1 MPDRGPQP
9 DVRRPAAG
17 PSLGEIEVPDVFK
30 GADDDPPPF
39 RERRSR
45 RDRRARRGRDTP
57 MAITGVGAV
66 TGYGWG
72 RKQIWD
78 GFRLGESAVRL
89 VSDFSEFVP
98 GGSAY
103 AAVIRGSDEGTTGPS
118 RYTRALRF
126 AAREAIADARERG
139 WRPGP
144 VVGIVHSMVL
154 GDVEMWRDFYRFEGK
169 RTSPRRWVQLMPSTV
184 ITMVMKENG
193 FNGPVLAV
201 SAMCSSGNAGLLT
214 AKSWLDNNIATDVL
228 LLATDLSGIVENF
241 RWFSD
246 LGVAVLDRPPLDACR
261 PFQEGSRGFVGGEAA
276 VAMVL
281 STCEEGSYASVLGG
295 AMTHDGYHAIS
306 IAPDHAQVRRAFADA
321 LANSGIDPAEV
332 AYVNAHG
339 PGTAQCDAAEGE
351 IFDELFPDAH
361 GIYSMKPLTG
371 HCQAAAGAVELLA
384 TLYSHESG
392 TIPAPPR
399 VAPGHPRLLDGPTPR
414 QPGLTVKSSLG
425 MGGLNAVVVVSEP
438 GMEHP
443 RRRAS
448 T

>member
-1 MPDRGPQP
+1 MSDRGPKP
-9 DVRRPAAG
+9 DARRPVPG
-17 PSLGEIEVPDVFK
+17 PPLAQVAVPDIFE
-30 GADDDPPPF
+30 GANDDPPPF

-45 RDRRARRGRDTP
+45 KDRRARRGRDTP
-57 MAITGVGAV
+57 MTIAGVGAV

-78 GFRLGESAVRL
+78 GFRVGESAVRL
-89 VSDFSEFVP
+89 ATGFGEFIK

-103 AAVIRGSDEGTTGPS
+103 AAVIRSSDDEPDGPS

-139 WRPGP
+139 WQPGP
-144 VVGIVHSMVL
+144 VVGLVHSMVL

-184 ITMVMKENG
+184 ITTVMKENG
-193 FNGPVLAV
+193 FNGPVLSV

-228 LLATDLSGIVENF
+228 LLATDVSGIVENF

-281 STCEEGSYASVLGG
+281 SADAAGAYGRVLGG
-295 AMTHDGYHAIS
+295 AMTHDAFHPIT
-306 IAPDHAQVRRAFADA
+306 IAPDLIQVRNAFTLALENAGVDA
-321 LANSGIDPAEV
+321 GEV
-332 AYVNAHG
+332 GYVNAHG
-339 PGTAQCDAAEGE
+339 PGTAQCDAAEAQ
-351 IFDELFPDAH
+351 ILDELFPKAH
-361 GIYSMKPLTG
+361 GIYSMKPFTG

-384 TLYSHESG
+384 TLFSYETG
-392 TIPAPPR
+392 VIPAPPR
-399 VAPGHPRLLDGPTPR
+399 VAPGHPRLVDGSTER
-414 QPGLTVKSSLG
+414 KRGLEVKSSIG
-425 MGGLNAVVVVSEP
+425 MGGLNAVVVVDAP
-438 GMEHP
+438 GAITP
-443 RRRAS
+443 
-448 T
+448 

>member
-9 DVRRPAAG
+9 DVRRPVSR
-17 PSLGEIEVPDVFK
+17 PSLDEVEVPDVFK
-30 GADDDPPPF
+30 GADDEPPPF

-72 RKQIWD
+72 RKQTWD
-78 GFRLGESAVRL
+78 GFRTGESAVRL
-89 VSDFSEFVP
+89 ATGFGEFIK

-103 AAVIRGSDEGTTGPS
+103 AAVIRGSDDEPDGPS

-276 VAMVL
+276 VAMML
-281 STCEEGSYASVLGG
+281 SADCAGAYGRVLGG
-295 AMTHDGYHAIS
+295 AMTHDAYHPIT
-306 IAPDHAQVRRAFADA
+306 IAPDLAQVRNAFTLALENAGVDA
-321 LANSGIDPAEV
+321 SEV
-332 AYVNAHG
+332 GYLNAHG
-339 PGTAQCDAAEGE
+339 PGTAQCDAAEGK
-351 IFDELFPDAH
+351 IFDELFPHAH
-361 GIYSMKPLTG
+361 GIYSMKPFTG

-384 TLYSHESG
+384 TLFSYETG
-392 TIPAPPR
+392 TIPAPPQ
-399 VAPGHPRLLDGPTPR
+399 VAPGHPRLVDGSTVR
-414 QPGLTVKSSLG
+414 QTGLELKSSIG
-425 MGGLNAVVVVSEP
+425 MGGLNAVVVVDEP
-438 GMEHP
+438 ATSAH
-443 RRRAS
+443 
-448 T
+448 

>member
-1 MPDRGPQP
+1 MSD
-9 DVRRPAAG
+9 RRPNLDAPRPVPG
-17 PSLGEIEVPDVFK
+17 PPLAQVAVPDIFE
-30 GADDDPPPF
+30 GANDDPPPF

-45 RDRRARRGRDTP
+45 KDRRARRGRDTP
-57 MAITGVGAV
+57 MTIAGVGAV
-66 TGYGWG
+66 TGFGWG
-72 RKQIWD
+72 RKQTWD
-78 GFRLGESAVRL
+78 GLRLGESAVRL
-89 VSDFSEFVP
+89 ATGFGEFVP

-103 AAVIRGSDEGTTGPS
+103 AAVIRSSDDEPDGPS

-193 FNGPVLAV
+193 FNGPVLSV
-201 SAMCSSGNAGLLT
+201 SAMCASGNAGLLT
-214 AKSWLDNNIATDVL
+214 AKSWLDSNIATDVL
-228 LLATDLSGIVENF
+228 LLATDLSGIAENL
-241 RWFSD
+241 RWFAD

-281 STCEEGSYASVLGG
+281 STREGGSYASVLGG

-306 IAPDHAQVRRAFADA
+306 IAPDHAQVRRAFVDA
-321 LANSGIDPAEV
+321 LASAGVDPREV

-351 IFDELFPDAH
+351 VFDELFPEAH

-392 TIPAPPR
+392 VIPAPPQ
-399 VAPGHPRLLDGPTPR
+399 VAPGHPRLLDGPTR
-414 QPGLTVKSSLG
+414 RVPGLTVKSSLG

-438 GMEHP
+438 GMERP
-443 RRRAS
+443 R
-448 T
+448 

>member
-1 MPDRGPQP
+1 MSDRGPKP
-9 DVRRPAAG
+9 DARRPVPG
-17 PSLGEIEVPDVFK
+17 PPLAQVAVPDIFE
-30 GADDDPPPF
+30 GANDDPPPF

-45 RDRRARRGRDTP
+45 KDRRARRGRDTP
-57 MAITGVGAV
+57 MTIAGVGAV

-78 GFRLGESAVRL
+78 GFRVGESAVRL
-89 VSDFSEFVP
+89 ATGFGEFIK

-103 AAVIRGSDEGTTGPS
+103 AAVIRSSDDEPDGPS

-139 WRPGP
+139 WQPGP

-184 ITMVMKENG
+184 ITTVMKENG
-193 FNGPVLAV
+193 FNGPVLSV

-228 LLATDLSGIVENF
+228 LLATDVSGIVENF

-281 STCEEGSYASVLGG
+281 SADAAGAYGRVLGG
-295 AMTHDGYHAIS
+295 AMTHDAFHPIT
-306 IAPDHAQVRRAFADA
+306 IAPDLIQVRNAFTLALENAGVDA
-321 LANSGIDPAEV
+321 GEV
-332 AYVNAHG
+332 GYVNAHG
-339 PGTAQCDAAEGE
+339 PGTAQCDAAEAQ
-351 IFDELFPDAH
+351 ILDELFPKAH
-361 GIYSMKPLTG
+361 GIYSMKPFTG

-384 TLYSHESG
+384 TLFSYETG
-392 TIPAPPR
+392 VIPAPPR
-399 VAPGHPRLLDGPTPR
+399 VAPGHPRLVDGSTER
-414 QPGLTVKSSLG
+414 KRGLEVKSSIG
-425 MGGLNAVVVVSEP
+425 MGGLNAVVVVDAP
-438 GMEHP
+438 GAITP
-443 RRRAS
+443 
-448 T
+448 

>member
-154 GDVEMWRDFYRFEGK
+154 GDVEMWRDFYRFEGT

-184 ITMVMKENG
+184 ITMVMKENA
-193 FNGPVLAV
+193 FNGPVLSV

-276 VAMVL
+276 VAMML
-281 STCEEGSYASVLGG
+281 SADATGAYGRVLGG
-295 AMTHDGYHAIS
+295 AMTHDAYHPIT
-306 IAPDHAQVRRAFADA
+306 IAPDLAQVRSAFTLA
-321 LANSGIDPAEV
+321 LENAGVEAAEV
-332 AYVNAHG
+332 GYINAHG
-339 PGTAQCDAAEGE
+339 PGTAQCDAAEGQ

-361 GIYSMKPLTG
+361 GIYSMKPFTG

-384 TLYSHESG
+384 TLFSYESG

-399 VAPGHPRLLDGPTPR
+399 VAPGHPRLVDGSTVR
-414 QPGLTVKSSLG
+414 EPGLELKSSIG
-425 MGGLNAVVVVSEP
+425 MGGLNAVVVVDGPATSA
-438 GMEHP
+438 
-443 RRRAS
+443 R
-448 T
+448 